1 MLHTLAALMP
11 FAPGDPSPAP
21 FLTNSP
27 TIDMQSPFPDDSGE
41 PTLYINSGA
50 RVGSSSAT

>member
-27 TIDMQSPFPDDSGE
+27 TIDTDRILMVV
-41 PTLYINSGA
+41 LIIL
-50 RVGSSSAT
+50 